1 MTPRP
6 ALTPP
11 YGKPGAMK
19 SLTLGVAADPGLPLS
34 LAHRL
39 RDGLADA
46 LTAKVDEDV
55 DWTVEVEELSLPLD
69 DDGMVELS
77 QNSEVVRRE
86 KGWDYILYVTDL
98 PKYVRGEP
106 LLSTVN
112 TGFGSAMVVLPSLGL
127 VRPRRLRRALVEL
140 ARTLHTAREQ
150 GSVDLEADSLTRR
163 NFSIDDGLEDE
174 DSHHSFETVKGVVG
188 RLAMQAGMVR
198 SNQPF
203 RLVPKL
209 SSAMAA
215 AAATGAFGIFY
226 TNIWSMADYLST
238 PRLLAIALLSV
249 LVMTAWLI
257 TSHGLFERPQGAK
270 RRERRVTYNM
280 ATLLTVLL
288 AVGTMFVFLFVL
300 ILIGGLVV
308 INIDYLADQLGHE
321 AGLPEYLNLAWLS
334 ASMGIIAGAVGSS
347 LSDAD
352 SVRKATFSNREYLR
366 RQITLGTHQADSAR
380 EGAQAAADSA
390 EQAAASAVQDPD
402 AAEEAAD
409 SATEDARISSEA
421 ADDAGAAA
429 RRANRAKDA
438 VTGELPETTDPR

>member
-1 MTPRP
+1 M
-6 ALTPP
+6 
-11 YGKPGAMK
+11 KP
-19 SLTLGVAADPGLPLS
+19 LTLGVAADPGLPLS

-39 RDGLADA
+39 HDGLADD
-46 LTAKVDEDV
+46 LREKVDEAV
-55 DWTVEVEELSLPLD
+55 DWTVEVDELSLPLD

-112 TGFGSAMVVLPSLGL
+112 TGYGSAMVVLPSLGL

-140 ARTLHTAREQ
+140 ARTLHTAHEQ
-150 GSVDLEADSLTRR
+150 GSVDVEADSLTRR
-163 NFSIDDGLEDE
+163 NFSIDDGLDDA

-238 PRLLAIALLSV
+238 PRLLAIALLAV

-257 TSHGLFERPQGAK
+257 ASHGLFERPQGAK

-300 ILIGGLVV
+300 ILVGGLVV

-334 ASMGIIAGAVGSS
+334 ASMGVIAGAVGSS

-352 SVRKATFSNREYLR
+352 AVRKATFSNREYLR
-366 RQITLGTHQADSAR
+366 RQITLGKHHAVSAR
-380 EGAQAAADSA
+380 DEAQEAAETAG
-390 EQAAASAVQDPD
+390 D
-402 AAEEAAD
+402 AATSAIQDSETAGEAAD
-409 SATEDARISSEA
+409 EATQEARASAEA
-421 ADDAGAAA
+421 ADEADAAA
-429 RRANRAKDA
+429 RQAARARNVA
-438 VTGELPETTDPR
+438 TGEVPETSGPD

>member
-1 MTPRP
+1 
-6 ALTPP
+6 
-11 YGKPGAMK
+11 MK
-19 SLTLGVAADPGLPLS
+19 SFTLGVAADPGLPLS
-34 LAHRL
+34 LAQRL
-39 RDGLADA
+39 RDGLGDA
-46 LTAKVDEDV
+46 LHQQVDDDV

-77 QNSEVVRRE
+77 QNSEAVRHER
-86 KGWDYILYVTDL
+86 GWDYILYVTDL

-140 ARTLHTAREQ
+140 TRTLHTAHEQ
-150 GSVDLEADSLTRR
+150 GAVDVERDSLTRR
-163 NFSIDDGLEDE
+163 NFSIDDGLDDE
-174 DSHHSFETVKGVVG
+174 DSHHSFETVKGPVG

-249 LVMTAWLI
+249 SVMTAWLI
-257 TSHGLFERPQGAK
+257 TSHGLFERPRGAK
-270 RRERRVTYNM
+270 WRERRVTYNM

-300 ILIGGLVV
+300 IFIGGLVV
-308 INIDYLADQLGHE
+308 INVDYLADQLGHD

-366 RQITLGTHQADSAR
+366 RQITLGKQHAESAR
-380 EGAQAAADSA
+380 DDAQAAAETAD
-390 EQAAASAVQDPD
+390 QAATAAVEDSGTAGEVADTASEGARMS
-402 AAEEAAD
+402 AKAAD
-409 SATEDARISSEA
+409 EA
-421 ADDAGAAA
+421 DAAA
-429 RRANRAKDA
+429 REAERAQDVA
-438 VTGELPETTDPR
+438 TGEMPESPTPR